1 MQKNQFKELSFNQ
14 LNQLLH
20 TYLITI
26 QVVELVFIYERMF
39 QLIDMETLIDLS
51 IAQSDELLGLSC
63 HLPIH

>member
-39 QLIDMETLIDLS
+39 QLIDLS

>member
-1 MQKNQFKELSFNQ
+1 MQKNQFKELSFNR

-39 QLIDMETLIDLS
+39 QLIDLS

>member
-1 MQKNQFKELSFNQ
+1 MQKNQFKELSFNR